1 LNPRIIT
8 GEENP
13 DYERCVRI
21 STKASLREMF
31 APGALVIVTPLA
43 LGAVF
48 GPKIIAG
55 LLPGALV
62 SGV

>member
-1 LNPRIIT
+1 MNPKIIT

-13 DYERCVRI
+13 DYERCVKI
-21 STKASLREMF
+21 STQASLREMF
-31 APGALVIVTPLA
+31 APGALVIVTPL
-43 LGAVF
+43 LIGAVF
-48 GPKIIAG
+48 GPKAIAG